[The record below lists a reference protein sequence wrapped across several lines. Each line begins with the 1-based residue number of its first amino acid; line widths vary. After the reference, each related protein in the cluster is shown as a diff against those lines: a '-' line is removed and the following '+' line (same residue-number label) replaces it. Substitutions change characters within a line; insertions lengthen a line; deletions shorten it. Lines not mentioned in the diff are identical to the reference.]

1 MLTSNRRD
9 FLRAAGLVTGGM
21 FVPSIFRDAVNA
33 ANNERPLSTTSAS
46 DPSQQR
52 TLIVIQLAGGNDG
65 VNAVIPYQDGRYYE
79 LRPELAVPGADALAL
94 NGDIAFHPSLS
105 PLVEL
110 WDSGDLAI
118 IGNVGYDEPS
128 LSHFQAMDVWHKADP
143 SQAQQEGWL
152 SSLVSGSVDGDGHPL
167 GAMSL
172 GNTLTPTLCCPPTP
186 PPAFN
191 GIENYQLLPD
201 PRFPDG
207 SAERDAALRDLYDIY
222 QAPAPYAALLDGNA
236 DAAIESSELLQSILL
251 DHEPAQAF
259 PTTPFGRGLELLS
272 AAIANDVGLRIGY
285 IVLGGF
291 DTHANQTNTHAAL
304 LDQLA
309 QGVSALYA
317 DLRQAGKEDD
327 VVVMT
332 WSEFGRRPKENGSAG
347 SDHGTAAPQLV
358 FGGAVNGGYFGD
370 LPDLNNLDENGNLR
384 YSVDFRSVYA
394 TILEQWIETDHA
406 PILGGSFEQ
415 LPFLK

>member
-1 MLTSNRRD
+1 MLTTNRRD

-33 ANNERPLSTTSAS
+33 ARKERPISTSSAA
-46 DPSQQR
+46 DDALQR

-65 VNAVIPYQDGRYYE
+65 VNTVIPYQDGRYYE
-79 LRPELAVPGADALAL
+79 LRPDLAIAGEDAVPISE
-94 NGDIAFHPSLS
+94 DIAFHPSLS

-110 WDSGDLAI
+110 WEAGDLAI
-118 IGNVGYDEPS
+118 VGNVGYDEPS

-143 SQAQQEGWL
+143 NQAQNDGWL
-152 SSLVSGSVDGDGHPL
+152 SSIVSGAVDADGHPL
-167 GAMSL
+167 GAISL
-172 GNTLTPTLCCPPTP
+172 GNSLTPTLCCPPTP
-186 PPAFN
+186 PPAFS

-201 PRFPDG
+201 PLFPD
-207 SAERDAALRDLYDIY
+207 AHQDREATLRQIYDAY

-236 DAAIESSELLQSILL
+236 DAALDSSDLLQDVLL
-251 DHEPAQAF
+251 DHTPVKPY
-259 PTTPFGRGLELLS
+259 PTSPFGRGLELLA

-291 DTHANQTNTHAAL
+291 DTHANQLNTHSNL

-317 DLRQAGKEDD
+317 DLQQAGKEDD
-327 VVVMT
+327 VIVMT
-332 WSEFGRRPKENGSAG
+332 WSEFGRRPEENGSAG
-347 SDHGTAAPQLV
+347 SDHGTAAPQMV
-358 FGGAVNGGYFGD
+358 FGGKVAGGYYGD
-370 LPDLNNLDENGNLR
+370 LPNLSSLDENGNLR

-394 TILEQWIETDHA
+394 TILDQWIETDHA
-406 PILGGSFEQ
+406 PILGGTFET
-415 LPFLK
+415 LPLIE